1 MGRIFP
7 SISRSFNNK
16 CGKVDRNALLASVFH
31 MNAAELAR
39 KILDSMLGH
48 LGLAAEI
55 EIQETADGPSLQI
68 FSAEKEAI
76 IGHHGDRL
84 DDIQYLV
91 NRILRRQMPDAER
104 VKVDCEHFRSMQED
118 QLEQEV
124 RDLVELVKTQNKTYR
139 MRPLNAYYRRLA
151 YNVLAGETSVT
162 ATSPKGDDRLKRIS
176 ISLKHTETPS

>member
-1 MGRIFP
+1 
-7 SISRSFNNK
+7 
-16 CGKVDRNALLASVFH
+16 

-68 FSAEKEAI
+68 FSTEKEVI
-76 IGHHGDRL
+76 IGDNGDRL

-104 VKVDCEHFRSMQED
+104 VRVDCEHFRAMQED
-118 QLEQEV
+118 RLQEEV
-124 RDLVELVKTQNKTYR
+124 RELVELVKSQKKSYR

-151 YNVLAGETSVT
+151 YNVIAEDDAVS

-176 ISLKHTETPS
+176 ISPK